1 MIKIN
6 SLQKIRIFNQ
16 IYRFVN
22 KRKTIKRIIDVVFLK
37 AEYRTKKIVTVKLI
51 GGLGNQL
58 FEIAIVLAYSWKY
71 SLTPI
76 LEKTQAS
83 IGRIKPRPIYWNTIF
98 QKIPVSKQLPHRLIV
113 FNEKDF
119 NYHKIPRP
127 ALIENFNLSNG
138 IIFNGYFQSAKYFD
152 EFRERLL
159 SYLFIIEPSEKEYL
173 KKKYPEIFNEG
184 KITISV
190 HIRRGDNVWDKN
202 FYQKFMGDIWDTD
215 YYQKSFAYILK
226 KFSSENLQFVVI
238 TDELIWAKEYMKN
251 NFPKLNPIY
260 PHEKDYLDLFLMSCC
275 KHHIIANSSFS
286 WWAAYLNNN
295 PEKIVT
301 APKTWFGPI
310 GPLDW
315 KDVYMDNWIIIYNE
329 TNKD

>member
-1 MIKIN
+1 
-6 SLQKIRIFNQ
+6 
-16 IYRFVN
+16 
-22 KRKTIKRIIDVVFLK
+22 
-37 AEYRTKKIVTVKLI
+37 
-51 GGLGNQL
+51 
-58 FEIAIVLAYSWKY
+58 
-71 SLTPI
+71 
-76 LEKTQAS
+76 
-83 IGRIKPRPIYWNTIF
+83 
-98 QKIPVSKQLPHRLIV
+98 
-113 FNEKDF
+113 
-119 NYHKIPRP
+119 
-127 ALIENFNLSNG
+127 
-138 IIFNGYFQSAKYFD
+138 
-152 EFRERLL
+152 
-159 SYLFIIEPSEKEYL
+159 
-173 KKKYPEIFNEG
+173 
-184 KITISV
+184 
-190 HIRRGDNVWDKN
+190 
-202 FYQKFMGDIWDTD
+202 MGDIWDTD